1 MTGLWWM
8 IAVLRMAVIPV
19 LLFFV
24 LEHYVIKHKKEVLP
38 AAISAFWKGAL
49 LTFAV
54 MLVMQFYP
62 RIVYESERELTPE
75 EKEIVLSV
83 ARAKPGKLR
92 FPVAYTEVDS
102 IEGKHIVLTLHYY
115 LGGTATYQHDG
126 AMYEC
131 IDPLWT

>member
-1 MTGLWWM
+1 M
-8 IAVLRMAVIPV
+8 
-19 LLFFV
+19 
-24 LEHYVIKHKKEVLP
+24 EQKK
-38 AAISAFWKGAL
+38 ID
-49 LTFAV
+49 
-54 MLVMQFYP
+54 
-62 RIVYESERELTPE
+62 RINFLARKSRTEELTPE

-102 IEGKHIVLTLHYY
+102 IEGKHIVFTLHYY